1 MNVEQLK
8 ITNHALKRVKERFNL
23 KDGSKQAILNYC
35 KGQLKHAKRIGIVI
49 SEDGKEAVLYA
60 IGRQGYYLSLDETE
74 IITVMRHEK
83 ITCDT
88 IKDKIKEISEREL
101 RKLDRKEKSKRKYL
115 ELAILE
121 ANLELSELK
130 YRLYKTRSKA
140 VKMACQARIKA
151 LEMRLQELK
160 DEINQIKKEK
170 TKIAKSMVAVL

>member
-8 ITNHALKRVKERFNL
+8 FTNHALKRIKERFNL
-23 KDGSKQAILNYC
+23 KENSRQAILNYC
-35 KGQLKHAKRIGIVI
+35 KGQLRHAKRIGIVV
-49 SEDGKEAVLYA
+49 SDDGKEAVLYA
-60 IGRQGYYLSLDETE
+60 IGRQAYYLTPDETE
-74 IITVMRHEK
+74 VITVMRHEK
-83 ITCDT
+83 ITYNP
-88 IKDKIKEISEREL
+88 IKDKIKVISEREL
-101 RKLDRKEKSKRKYL
+101 RKLDRKEKSKCKYL
-115 ELAILE
+115 ELVMLE
-121 ANLELSELK
+121 ADLELSELK